1 MTAPLLLADIE
12 QILTDLDRVYRA
24 KPRDPDALAHSATG
38 YHEALRDFPR
48 EAVETAAKL
57 AVRECR
63 TMPTPAELVPHC
75 RDWLARNRA
84 PLEFRF
90 PHADGE
96 MQCPVCGARAL
107 SRPDR
112 PDGSASGRLYMDHD
126 RAAHGIPPKP
136 VEPADDDTKPLAT
149 PEAMA
154 RMMRVAKRIGV
165 TLRSPYLTSDDR
177 ATWVA
182 WLQSTNADMDT
193 TERAVEGLEVHLAEC
208 RDQADERAAM
218 QESGA

>member
-1 MTAPLLLADIE
+1 MAPLLLSDVERLIH
-12 QILTDLDRVYRA
+12 DLDRVYRT
-24 KPRDPDALAHSATG
+24 KPRDAKSLAHSAIG
-38 YHEALRDFPR
+38 YHEALCDFPR

-57 AVRECR
+57 AVRECKF
-63 TMPTPAELVPHC
+63 MPTPAELVPLC
-75 RDWLARNRA
+75 RDWLTRNRA
-84 PLEFRF
+84 PVELRF
-90 PHADGE
+90 PKADGE

-107 SRPDR
+107 PRPDR
-112 PDGSASGRLYMDHD
+112 PDGTSSGRLYMDHD
-126 RAAHGIPPKP
+126 RAAHGIPLKP

-154 RMMRVAKRIGV
+154 RMMRVAKRIGA
-165 TLRSPYLTSDDR
+165 TLRSPHLTPDDR
-177 ATWVA
+177 AKWVA

-218 QESGA
+218 QAPGA